1 MMTVLYIA
9 ALIWGTWI
17 FYLAV
22 MNLLRHRGTLSL
34 PAKILGWP
42 VVIVGVV
49 LDVAINWCVA
59 SFVFVSPPKEFLLT
73 ARLKRHIKNGG
84 WRGRVAWWVCHNF
97 LNAFDPGG
105 MHC

>member
-1 MMTVLYIA
+1 MIGVLYVA
-9 ALIWGTWI
+9 AFVWGTWI

-105 MHC
+105 SHC